1 MIRGTLHARDRKS
14 TLFESSEHLR
24 LPDRGF
30 VWVDVQGQTHD
41 ELVLLGERFGLHP
54 LALEDCEHLD
64 QRGKLEDFGD
74 HLFLVVHGFTA
85 GKNPWELTLHELH
98 IFFSARFVLTVH
110 MEPHPALDGLWKS
123 VQADPLSAER
133 GTDHLLYRL
142 CDLLADANFPVLE
155 RLSDEV
161 EALEDRVLA
170 PKGEDPM
177 PSFIALK
184 RALSHMRRVLSPQRD
199 VFGQLLRRES
209 PLVTEATT
217 AYFRDIYDHLVR
229 VVELVEVERE
239 LLGNARDAWFALL
252 SQRTN
257 EIMKR
262 LTMASIIFLPL
273 TFITG
278 FFGMNF
284 AHLPFD
290 NDALMLT
297 MIASMLLV
305 PVSMLVW
312 FRQVKW
318 L

>member
-1 MIRGTLHARDRKS
+1 MIRGVMQVRDRKIS
-14 TLFESSEHLR
+14 QLETPQALEI
-24 LPDRGF
+24 PPRGY
-30 VWVDVQGQTHD
+30 VWVDVQGQTHE
-41 ELVLLGERFGLHP
+41 ELHLLGERFGLHP
-54 LALEDCEHLD
+54 LTLEDCEHLD

-74 HLFLVVHGFTA
+74 YFFMVVHGFTA
-85 GKNPWELTLHELH
+85 GEQAWELTLHELH
-98 IFFSARFVLTVH
+98 IFFSARFVITVH
-110 MEPHPALDGLWKS
+110 MEPHPALDGLWRGFA
-123 VQADPLSAER
+123 QEPLGAER
-133 GTDHLLYRL
+133 GTDFLLYRL

-155 RLSDEV
+155 RLSEAVEV
-161 EALEDRVLA
+161 LEDQILDA
-170 PKGEDPM
+170 KAQDPM
-177 PSFIALK
+177 VSFMELK
-184 RALSHMRRVLSPQRD
+184 RGLSLMRRVLSPQRD
-199 VFGQLLRRES
+199 VFGQLIRRDS

-239 LLGNARDAWFALL
+239 LLANARDAWFTLL

-297 MIASMLLV
+297 MIASMILV
-305 PVSMLVW
+305 PVSMLIW
-312 FRQVKW
+312 FNRVKW